1 MASRGITTRE
11 IEDGPSGPSVGA
23 FFDLDRTIIAG
34 FSATAFLGQWVAS
47 GMMTPRDFL
56 HTIVAATRFELGQ
69 IGFSAFVAETSSV
82 LRDFS
87 EQEYRQMAAGLFA
100 SWLSGAIYPESR
112 SLVRAH
118 QRKGHT
124 VAVVSSATRYQ
135 IEPIAADLGI
145 EHILCT
151 DLEVRDGR
159 FTGEVVHPTCF
170 GEGKAVLA
178 QQLADA
184 HDIKMG
190 ESYFYTDSR
199 DDLSLLNSVGHPRPV
214 NPDSR
219 LAEIAAKRGWPARH
233 FHSRG
238 RPTALE
244 IIRTAM
250 TFGSFGASLAVGLPA
265 ALLDQDWRRAVNLA
279 ATTWGEIGSAMAG
292 VNVRVEGEANLW
304 AKRPAVFIFNH
315 QSALDVLLLCKL
327 LRRDFVGIGKQEI
340 RSYPIL
346 GPVLAMVGTVFID
359 RYDHE
364 KAVDGLTPAVEALD
378 EGLSVAIAPEGTR
391 SPSPRLGRFKKGA
404 FRLAIEAG
412 VPIVPIVFLNA
423 LDALPKH
430 GLVIRPTTVD
440 VIVLDPIELSS
451 WDIAN
456 LDDEIAGVRQL
467 FDDTLES
474 RGQ

>member
-1 MASRGITTRE
+1 
-11 IEDGPSGPSVGA
+11 
-23 FFDLDRTIIAG
+23 
-34 FSATAFLGQWVAS
+34 
-47 GMMTPRDFL
+47 
-56 HTIVAATRFELGQ
+56 
-69 IGFSAFVAETSSV
+69 
-82 LRDFS
+82 
-87 EQEYRQMAAGLFA
+87 
-100 SWLSGAIYPESR
+100 
-112 SLVRAH
+112 
-118 QRKGHT
+118 
-124 VAVVSSATRYQ
+124 
-135 IEPIAADLGI
+135 
-145 EHILCT
+145 
-151 DLEVRDGR
+151 
-159 FTGEVVHPTCF
+159 
-170 GEGKAVLA
+170 
-178 QQLADA
+178 
-184 HDIKMG
+184 
-190 ESYFYTDSR
+190 
-199 DDLSLLNSVGHPRPV
+199 
-214 NPDSR
+214 
-219 LAEIAAKRGWPARH
+219 
-233 FHSRG
+233 
-238 RPTALE
+238 
-244 IIRTAM
+244 
-250 TFGSFGASLAVGLPA
+250 
-265 ALLDQDWRRAVNLA
+265 
-279 ATTWGEIGSAMAG
+279 
-292 VNVRVEGEANLW
+292 
-304 AKRPAVFIFNH
+304 
-315 QSALDVLLLCKL
+315 